1 MVTKIAD
8 WDEVVKFH
16 GHSCMGLAMGY
27 KVAEA
32 ALKVLGS
39 DRDIDEE
46 MVAVVEND
54 NCSLDAIQYLT
65 GCTIG
70 KGNLIFKD
78 YGKPVY
84 TFSLRPGGK
93 SLRLVA
99 RGLDDRK
106 FPGLQELRQ
115 KVMSGEAD
123 EQAKKIFA
131 EKIAEAVQIFLNTPA
146 EETVDMRWV
155 EQDIPEKA
163 RIFNSIVCQCCG
175 EKVME
180 PRARV
185 KDGKMVCLP
194 CAEHYK
200 SRINA

>member
-8 WDEVVKFH
+8 WDDVVKFH
-16 GHSCMGLAMGY
+16 GHSCMGLAIGY

-32 ALKVLGS
+32 ALQVLSGE
-39 DRDIDEE
+39 RDIDEE
-46 MVAVVEND
+46 LVAVVEND
-54 NCSLDAIQYLT
+54 NCSLDAIQYVT
-65 GCTIG
+65 GCTMG

-84 TFSLRPGGK
+84 TFSLRSGKK

-99 RGLDDRK
+99 RGLDDQK
-106 FPGLQELRQ
+106 FAGLQELRQ
-115 KVMSGEAD
+115 KVLRGEAD
-123 EQAKKIFA
+123 EQDKKLFA
-131 EKIAEAVQIFLNTPA
+131 EKSAEALQLFLNTPA
-146 EETVDMRWV
+146 EETVNMQWV
-155 EQDIPEKA
+155 EQAIQEKA
-163 RIFNSIVCQCCG
+163 KIFNSIICESCG

-185 KDGKMVCLP
+185 KEGKMVCLP